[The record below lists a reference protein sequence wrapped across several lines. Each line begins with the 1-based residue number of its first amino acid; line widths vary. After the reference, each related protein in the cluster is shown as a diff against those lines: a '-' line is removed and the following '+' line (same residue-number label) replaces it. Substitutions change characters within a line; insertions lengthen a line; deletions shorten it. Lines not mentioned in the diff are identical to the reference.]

1 MVMINRCMETV
12 LPICDFDTYDNNVTT
27 RGLIDSISFRWE
39 CKQKLVLFALIDRYK
54 KIDDF
59 AESHKKNI
67 LLALATHWF
76 KCNEN
81 DEPWQLIKMFSH
93 TSIYGSGGM
102 VIEELY

>member
-1 MVMINRCMETV
+1 MINRCMETV

-27 RGLIDSISFRWE
+27 RSLIDSISFRSE

-54 KIDDF
+54 KIVNLQ
-59 AESHKKNI
+59 SPIRRTLYI
-67 LLALATHWF
+67 LLGLATHWF

-93 TSIYGSGGM
+93 TSIYGSSGM
-102 VIEELY
+102 VIEALY

>member
-12 LPICDFDTYDNNVTT
+12 LPIFDFDTYDNNVTT
-27 RGLIDSISFRWE
+27 RSLIDSISLRSE

-67 LLALATHWF
+67 VYLVG
-76 KCNEN
+76 
-81 DEPWQLIKMFSH
+81 FSY
-93 TSIYGSGGM
+93 SL
-102 VIEELY
+102 V